1 MLRGWGLASTLI
13 CSHAV
18 VHSQSLVEP
27 KLQTIEHAAT
37 HAPQGYDWL
46 VWSATHVGHRLTGT
60 SHGAR
65 AEAMA
70 DSLFRASGLAGVS
83 YFPFEARA
91 WQRDSVGLELA
102 SRDSTY
108 RPDCVALAHSP
119 VAASI
124 EAPLLDL
131 GNGLQADH
139 DRLAGQVRGRLVL
152 VNLGLVDAPKDAGN
166 LHRSEKTA
174 LAIHAGA
181 AGILFVNNVA
191 GHVLLTGTASVSGE
205 LIPVPAACISSEDG
219 AILRRWLEQGRPV
232 RAHLNMTN
240 HSDLVTARNVIA
252 EIPGSDLAQEVVIV
266 GGHLD
271 CWDLATGAT
280 DNGLG
285 SFSILDMARCL
296 TVSGLRPRRTIR
308 FVLFMG
314 EEQGLLGSRALVD
327 HYRSTGEL
335 ANIRCMVNMDMTGH
349 PQGFNVTGPNG
360 WEQVVE
366 RFNAEIRTV
375 DSAAFAGRTS
385 TGAGLH
391 SDHQPF
397 MLAGVP
403 VISPQSDLGSHVYGC
418 YHSSCDDIHLVN
430 PQAMVD
436 NVRFVGMFM
445 ALLADAEAL
454 PPAFTEDQLKA
465 RMVSEGLEEK
475 LRIGGDWRW

>member
-1 MLRGWGLASTLI
+1 MARSAMSIALF

-18 VHSQSLVEP
+18 VHSQDLDRSLFRTIDETARQEP
-27 KLQTIEHAAT
+27 KGH
-37 HAPQGYDWL
+37 DWL

-60 SHGAR
+60 AHGER
-65 AEAMA
+65 AETMA
-70 DSLFRASGLAGVS
+70 DSLFRSAGLDRVS
-83 YFPFEARA
+83 YFPFRARA
-91 WQRDSVGLELA
+91 WQRDSVGLSVTSA
-102 SRDSTY
+102 DSTF

-119 VAASI
+119 ISASV
-124 EAPLLDL
+124 EARIMDL

-139 DRLAGQVRGRLVL
+139 ARVGDRVKGNLVL
-152 VNLGLVDAPKDAGN
+152 INIGLIGAPKDAGN

-174 LAIHAGA
+174 LAIQAGA
-181 AGILFVNNVA
+181 AGILFVNNVD
-191 GHVLLTGTASVSGE
+191 GHILLTGTASVTGD
-205 LIPVPAACISSEDG
+205 LIPIPAACVTSEDG
-219 AILRRWLEQGRPV
+219 ALLRRWLEQGRTV
-232 RAHLNMTN
+232 RGTLNMAN
-240 HSDLVTARNVIA
+240 HSDIVTARNVIA
-252 EIPGSDLAQEVVIV
+252 EIPGGDLAHEVVIV

-296 TVSGLRPRRTIR
+296 QACGLRPRRTIR

-335 ANIRCMVNMDMTGH
+335 ARIKCMVNMDMTGH
-349 PQGFNVTGPNG
+349 PQGFGVTGPEG
-360 WEQVVE
+360 WKELIE
-366 RFNAEIRTV
+366 RVNVDIRAV
-375 DSAAFAGRTS
+375 DSTAFAGRTS
-385 TGAGLH
+385 TGAWLH

-397 MLAGVP
+397 LLAGVP
-403 VISPQSDLGSHVYGC
+403 VINPHSDLGNHVYGC
-418 YHSSCDDIHLVN
+418 YHSSCDDIHLVD

-436 NVRFVGMFM
+436 NVRFIGMLM
-445 ALLADAEAL
+445 AALAGAESV

-465 RMVSEGLEEK
+465 RLIAEGLEEK

>member
-1 MLRGWGLASTLI
+1 MLKGCGLAATLI

-18 VHSQSLVEP
+18 VHSQPKVEP
-27 KLQTIEHAAT
+27 ALHAIDNAAT
-37 HAPQGYDWL
+37 RAPRGYDWL

-65 AEAMA
+65 AEATA
-70 DSLFRASGLAGVS
+70 DSLFRSSGLTRVS

-91 WQRDSVGLELA
+91 WQRDSVGLEL
-102 SRDSTY
+102 SSGDSTY

-119 VAASI
+119 VAARVG
-124 EAPLLDL
+124 APILDL

-139 DRLAGQVRGRLVL
+139 DRLAGRVKGHLVL
-152 VNLGLVDAPKDAGN
+152 VNIGLVDAPKNAGN

-174 LAIHAGA
+174 LAINAGA

-219 AILRRWLEQGRPV
+219 AILRRWLDQGRPA
-232 RAHLNMTN
+232 RGNLNMTN

-252 EIPGSDLAQEVVIV
+252 EIPGTDLAEEVVIV

-296 TVSGLRPRRTIR
+296 MASGLRPRRTIR

-349 PQGFNVTGPNG
+349 PQGFNVTGPDG
-360 WEQVVE
+360 WKEVVE
-366 RFNAEIRTV
+366 RFNAEIRSV
-375 DSAAFAGRTS
+375 DSTAFAGRTS

>member
-1 MLRGWGLASTLI
+1 
-13 CSHAV
+13 
-18 VHSQSLVEP
+18 
-27 KLQTIEHAAT
+27 
-37 HAPQGYDWL
+37 
-46 VWSATHVGHRLTGT
+46 
-60 SHGAR
+60 
-65 AEAMA
+65 
-70 DSLFRASGLAGVS
+70 
-83 YFPFEARA
+83 
-91 WQRDSVGLELA
+91 
-102 SRDSTY
+102 
-108 RPDCVALAHSP
+108 
-119 VAASI
+119 
-124 EAPLLDL
+124 
-131 GNGLQADH
+131 
-139 DRLAGQVRGRLVL
+139 
-152 VNLGLVDAPKDAGN
+152 
-166 LHRSEKTA
+166 
-174 LAIHAGA
+174 
-181 AGILFVNNVA
+181 
-191 GHVLLTGTASVSGE
+191 
-205 LIPVPAACISSEDG
+205 
-219 AILRRWLEQGRPV
+219 
-232 RAHLNMTN
+232 
-240 HSDLVTARNVIA
+240 
-252 EIPGSDLAQEVVIV
+252 VVIV
-266 GGHLD
+266 GGHLV

-296 TVSGLRPRRTIR
+296 MASGLRPRRTIR

-349 PQGFNVTGPNG
+349 PQGFNVTGPDG
-360 WEQVVE
+360 WKEVVE
-366 RFNAEIRTV
+366 RFNAEIRSV
-375 DSAAFAGRTS
+375 DSTAFAGRTS

-465 RMVSEGLEEK
+465 RMVSEGLEKK